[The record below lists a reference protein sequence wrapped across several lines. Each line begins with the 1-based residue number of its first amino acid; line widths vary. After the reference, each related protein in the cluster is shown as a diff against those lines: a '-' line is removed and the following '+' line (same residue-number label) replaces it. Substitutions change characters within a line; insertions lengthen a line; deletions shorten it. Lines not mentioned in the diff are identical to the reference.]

1 MTLEQF
7 VLLWIEKGCSIH
19 ELNSIVRKN
28 RTCSIPDE
36 LGRLAAQRG
45 ITLTSDEAYGIV
57 SALCDWADRLKFWPL
72 DPAKNPEPWYGRD
85 GELPLCVLSTDDAQ
99 YIDYNDM
106 PRILA
111 LYDGKNLPDYL
122 PDGERQ
128 SRIRR
133 QRHRPVLTT
142 HCRQDDCNEKIIIT
156 VSMAATAIR
165 KHKLIEREDVYEPST
180 LCKKH
185 RAERDEILAQK
196 RQERGRKGA
205 GPMRT
210 PMAQAAKWTK
220 TKEVKD
226 VDSSAVTTPPV
237 MEEAASSQPPPQQE
251 VEAPPSQE
259 ERPEERPQESAQPE
273 SQL

>member
-7 VLLWIEKGCSIH
+7 VLKWIETGVSIF
-19 ELNSIVRKN
+19 ELNCLVRKN

-45 ITLTSDEAYGIV
+45 ITLTGDEAYGIV
-57 SALCDWADRLKFWPL
+57 NALFEWADRLKFWPL
-72 DPAKNPEPWYGRD
+72 DPSRNPEEWEGRD
-85 GELPLCVLSTDDAQ
+85 GELPLCVLATDDAQ

-122 PDGERQ
+122 PEHERQ
-128 SRIRR
+128 AKIRR

-142 HCRQDDCNEKIIIT
+142 HCRHDDCNEKIIIT
-156 VSMAATAIR
+156 VAMAARAIR
-165 KHKLIEREDVYEPST
+165 AHKLIEREDVYEPST

-196 RQERGRKGA
+196 RQARSSGGLRV
-205 GPMRT
+205 PMK
-210 PMAQAAKWTK
+210 QAARWV
-220 TKEVKD
+220 TKEAND
-226 VDSSAVTTPPV
+226 VDSSAT
-237 MEEAASSQPPPQQE
+237 ASSPVVEESPPQQQ
-251 VEAPPSQE
+251 EAEAEAEAVPPHQE
-259 ERPEERPQESAQPE
+259 ARPQEPAPSPAE
-273 SQL
+273 